1 MARPRVRFP
10 TPRPFRAA
18 PGSAMP
24 CTWTPSG
31 VHLVLVPGLT
41 IAADDLALDRYGQKA
56 LVTVQWR
63 GQVCHRQRLNLDDP
77 RQRKTFVE
85 RLVLAGQQAGMTLQT
100 QPLRRMANR
109 VTPAVLMRVGEAC
122 RQRPPT
128 PPRSPAEE
136 QAERARTIAAAEH
149 AAGALLNDP
158 AILDRVGDAMWA
170 NGYAGDLA
178 PAVLAYVD
186 PLPPPGDHEAE
197 RERSENV
204 RSAN

>member
-56 LVTVQWR
+56 LVTVQ
-63 GQVCHRQRLNLDDP
+63 
-77 RQRKTFVE
+77 
-85 RLVLAGQQAGMTLQT
+85 T

-149 AAGALLNDP
+149 AAGALLNYP
-158 AILDRVGDAMWA
+158 AILDRVCDAMWA
-170 NGYAGDLA
+170 NGYAGDLT
-178 PAVLAYVD
+178 PAVLAYVALTSRFTD
-186 PLPPPGDHEAE
+186 RPINLALVADAAAGKNTTLDAALALVPEE
-197 RERSENV
+197 EVYEF
-204 RSAN
+204 SAGSP